1 MLLICPS
8 CRTRY
13 VVPDTS
19 IGANGRQVRCAN
31 CRHSWFAQLSI
42 APAPAIP
49 AFLAPENPAVVPDS
63 QSPVTSDASSPL
75 GGNIA
80 PATAP
85 EVSGSS
91 SPESHSISE
100 EGQSDRFD
108 RPADKE
114 PPAEPELPG
123 FVTQSRSE
131 FEHITVPAAPAASEP
146 SSFDYEPPFKPRRNP
161 IKYWNMA
168 AAAFAIF
175 IASCAAVIW
184 IKGFPST
191 SINAAVAEPDSK
203 IVLNPDLRLEER
215 IDGTP
220 FFIASGTIVNPTAQ
234 EQKIPD
240 MLVTL
245 KDAGGRP
252 VFNWRMKPKQRKLP
266 SGGKLEFSEAQLDV
280 PLAAR
285 QISVGWVTN

>member
-31 CRHSWFAQLSI
+31 CRHSWFAQLSVS
-42 APAPAIP
+42 APPDVP
-49 AFLAPENPAVVPDS
+49 AFLAPGH
-63 QSPVTSDASSPL
+63 PVDAPPPKAPIVSDAPTEP
-75 GGNIA
+75 GENINA
-80 PATAP
+80 PMAP
-85 EVSGSS
+85 DVQEF
-91 SPESHSISE
+91 PPRESHETAKESQRDSFNR
-100 EGQSDRFD
+100 S
-108 RPADKE
+108 ADTE
-114 PPAEPELPG
+114 PLTEPELPG

-131 FEHITVPAAPAASEP
+131 FERITVPAAPVVSEP
-146 SSFDYEPPFKPRRNP
+146 SSFDYEPPFKARRNP

-191 SINAAVAEPDSK
+191 SINAAIAEPDLK

-285 QISVGWVTN
+285 QISVGWVTE